1 MKKVT
6 LLSSLLVAGT
16 VAFTGVN
23 GTAQADEVEEEGA
36 KTVWGEILPAEADP
50 DGDGWAN
57 VDFGITWMSQEG
69 QNRVNGLAE
78 SKDNG
83 EISQVEFNEAVAEI
97 FQIENARLK
106 EQEENATNPESTDGS
121 TGPHQAVDHMEIDV
135 TTENLA
141 KLALYSPATLD
152 AAPVQE
158 EPYNYNFVYGD
169 HEFHFSYDGTHWNWS
184 YDETEMNYT
193 DEELMYLAHHDP
205 EVLNHHPVKAGMYNF
220 KLWDNHYVY
229 HFESDGKHWTWAYE
243 PK

>member
-6 LLSSLLVAGT
+6 LLGSLLVAGAMT
-16 VAFTGVN
+16 FTGVN

-36 KTVWGEILPAEADP
+36 KTVWGEVLPAEADP

-57 VDFGITWMSQEG
+57 TGFDPTWMSQEG
-69 QNRVNGLAE
+69 QDRISELADE
-78 SKDNG
+78 KDTG
-83 EISQVEFNEAVAEI
+83 MISQVEFNEAVAEI
-97 FQIENARLK
+97 FQH
-106 EQEENATNPESTDGS
+106 EQQMNMQHEKMADSHMSMDEAHLAHLAMNEPE
-121 TGPHQAVDHMEIDV
+121 M
-135 TTENLA
+135 
-141 KLALYSPATLD
+141 LD
-152 AAPVQE
+152 AAPIHE
-158 EPYNYNFVYGD
+158 EPYNYNFVYGN
-169 HEFHFSYDGTHWNWS
+169 HGFHFSYDGAYWTWS
-184 YDETEMNYT
+184 YDELKTDFT